1 MTAHQFECLDQME
14 KIKAIGY
21 HAEKLTSREDQYFYY
36 NLYQLDSFYIE
47 EKIEKKAGDSSL
59 SPSHF
64 STDVEIKPYLQKLV
78 ELRNIEDYKSGNQ

>member
-1 MTAHQFECLDQME
+1 MTPRQFDSLDEMD

-21 HAEKLTSREDQYFYY
+21 HAEKLTSREDEYFHY

-47 EKIEKKAGDSSL
+47 EKIEKVPGGNSFF

-64 STDVEIKPYLQKLV
+64 STKVEITLYLQK
-78 ELRNIEDYKSGNQ
+78 IKTSQ